1 MLTTTEL
8 IIAANTQV
16 NLRTD
21 HISQPGSSP
30 TDRFV
35 GGPLTHSHTTKLA
48 PPLYETQVRLE
59 TPDEVDPMHDDDYP
73 YWDRAADFDH
83 HNSLHVPPPF
93 ETQASSL
100 DASHAAGLQL
110 DRPWHITVTRWKWD
124 MSCED
129 GRHVT
134 AIQFADDLLVGDAQ
148 YQDVRHLAAI
158 LTTAM
163 TLRQE
168 GTTNEADAEQV
179 RNRPTACDSPIT
191 CYRDHRTHP
200 AAVHSTLHA

>member
-30 TDRFV
+30 THRFV
-35 GGPLTHSHTTKLA
+35 GGPSTCSHTTKLA
-48 PPLYETQVRLE
+48 PTPRHTPHLYDTQVRHE
-59 TPDEVDPMHDDDYP
+59 TSDDTHEPQQKAQTTPVLRQPYLPTRVQQEVDPVHDEDYP
-73 YWDRAADFDH
+73 YWDRAADPDH
-83 HNSLHVPPPF
+83 YTSLYTPPPF

-100 DASHAAGLQL
+100 DVPHAAEHH
-110 DRPWHITVTRWKWD
+110 RPWHITVTRWKWD

-129 GRHVT
+129 GKHVT
-134 AIQFADDLLVGDAQ
+134 AIQFADDLLVNDAQ
-148 YQDVRHLAAI
+148 HQDVRHLAAI

-163 TLRQE
+163 TLRQG
-168 GTTNEADAEQV
+168 GTTYE
-179 RNRPTACDSPIT
+179 
-191 CYRDHRTHP
+191 
-200 AAVHSTLHA
+200 